1 MGHYLHSHLWLVGL
15 RSCCPVLDIAVVV
28 VGVVVLVVFLLFLA
42 NIITSHL
49 ILCPMDGF
57 LDAHRGF
64 DENEDW

>member
-1 MGHYLHSHLWLVGL
+1 MLSSIRH
-15 RSCCPVLDIAVVV
+15 AVVV

-64 DENEDW
+64 DENED